1 MNFNVDIINKTV
13 IDGLVISNLIELENA
28 NELAKYC
35 NDQIK
40 DKKNEFK
47 SIKEEAAKK
56 HKAIVAAEKEELKPF
71 EEAKKIIANAIKAYM
86 LAEEHKKK
94 ELEMQKEREEKE
106 FVISLIDEEDL
117 KQTKLTGGT
126 HLRKVWKAR
135 VVDEKA
141 VPINFEHL
149 QIRPINQSIINDL
162 AKIYKGQ
169 IKIPGIEFYED
180 STVAI
185 RGGTKQ

>member
-1 MNFNVDIINKTV
+1 MNFNLEIINKTV
-13 IDGLVISNLIELENA
+13 IEGLVISNPAELENA

-35 NDQIK
+35 NNQIK

-47 SIKEEAAKK
+47 PIKEEAAKK

-71 EEAKKIIANAIKAYM
+71 EEAKKIIADAIKVYM
-86 LAEEHKKK
+86 VAEEQKKK

-106 FVISLIDEEDL
+106 FGISLIDDEDL

-141 VPINFEHL
+141 VPIYFEHL
-149 QIRPINQSIINDL
+149 QIRPVDQATINDL
-162 AKIYKGQ
+162 AKVYKGA
-169 IKIPGIEFYED
+169 ISIPGIEFYED

-185 RGGTKQ
+185 RGGNK